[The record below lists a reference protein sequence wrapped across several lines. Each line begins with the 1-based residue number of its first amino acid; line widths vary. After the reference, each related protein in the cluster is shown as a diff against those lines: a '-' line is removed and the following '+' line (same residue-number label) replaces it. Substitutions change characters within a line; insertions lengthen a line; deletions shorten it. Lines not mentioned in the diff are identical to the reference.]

1 MESRRNRLL
10 TALAGGRWLMT
21 IFQPPD
27 DAAYLAWLDA
37 NPNGYV
43 INAEP
48 GGRGY
53 VLLHRATCT
62 HMRSHPRK
70 IVCGSR
76 ASGSERRRRAWNW
89 ATLAKKLSV
98 VKSITSARSW

>member
-1 MESRRNRLL
+1 MAIYE
-10 TALAGGRWLMT
+10 
-21 IFQPPD
+21 PPD

-48 GGRGY
+48 GGGGY

-62 HMRSHPRK
+62 HMRSHPPFIGPTYIK
-70 IVCGSR
+70 VCSDSPVRTRPVGAPVPQGRGCPALQGSR
-76 ASGSERRRRAWNW
+76 YEL
-89 ATLAKKLSV
+89 LAALSP
-98 VKSITSARSW
+98 RLG

>member
-1 MESRRNRLL
+1 M
-10 TALAGGRWLMT
+10 A

-27 DAAYLAWLDA
+27 DEAYLAWLDA
-37 NPNGYV
+37 NSNGYV

-62 HMRSHPRK
+62 HMRSHPPF
-70 IVCGSR
+70 INATYIMVCSD
-76 ASGSERRRRAWNW
+76 SLSELDLW
-89 ATLAKKLSV
+89 ALQSPWGAAAPRCK
-98 VKSITSARSW
+98 ARGTNCWQR